1 MAGLLHRFGVL
12 SLQTG
17 EGEID
22 RIEVGIP
29 MKVVGASDLIRSLVP
44 K

>member
-22 RIEVGIP
+22 RIEGFFARFLCL
-29 MKVVGASDLIRSLVP
+29 K
-44 K
+44 